1 VIVWSNEQIEQWRLR
16 QKWYLEDK
24 TAVISGKEIDQR
36 RTHAQQEMIELLS
49 SFLDG
54 VFSLREFNRVFQLK
68 TRAAWSG
75 FHVGGMS
82 GGMFLNKL
90 VKYTPN
96 EATFAHLLRLM
107 IRAPE
112 DVRDGQRQMQAFVRF
127 LEGLIASQQVQRA
140 QLQPARVPF
149 FLSAWWHVQAPEQW
163 PLFYLSLRRVLMT
176 TDGTVP
182 TMQDPVAYYFAYQE
196 RFLSLKVALGL
207 SSWELEHLLVWDEQQ
222 SLEGNAARP
231 QTDTKVDSRRR
242 HASNVEGKGGS
253 HQRGLPLTEQ
263 HTHIQW
269 VLAKL
274 GQKVGCRVWI
284 TADAHHKLWKQERLG
299 DLSLAS
305 LPVVSD
311 PVFKQSID
319 HIDVLWLL
327 KNEII
332 AAYTVPWGI
341 TDISTRLLGLY
352 DLKALLPK
360 REVYLCLVTP
370 RERFEQVRRELSR
383 PVFHGYRLQK
393 QCGLIAEELLLEQEA
408 HILRWANSP
417 AVITELIGS
426 HDSASQQ

>member
-1 VIVWSNEQIEQWRLR
+1 MWSNEQIEQWRLKN
-16 QKWYLEDK
+16 KWYLEDK
-24 TAVISGKEIDQR
+24 TAVTSGKELDQQR
-36 RTHAQQEMIELLS
+36 AHARQEMIELLS

-54 VFSLREFNRVFQLK
+54 DFSLREFNRVFQLK
-68 TRAAWSG
+68 TRAAWSV

-112 DVRDGQRQMQAFVRF
+112 DMRDGQRHMQAFVRF
-127 LEGLIASQQVQRA
+127 LEGLIASQQVQRG

-163 PLFYLSLRRVLMT
+163 PLFYMSMRRVLMAV
-176 TDGTVP
+176 DGTLP
-182 TMQDPVAYYFAYQE
+182 EGQDAVDYYFAYRE
-196 RFLSLKVALGL
+196 RFLSLKAALGL
-207 SSWELEHLLVWDEQQ
+207 SSWELEHLLAWDDQQ
-222 SLEGNAARP
+222 SLGRNAHP

-242 HASNVEGKGGS
+242 HSSNGEGKGGS

-311 PVFKQSID
+311 PVFKQSIG

-341 TDISTRLLGLY
+341 MDISTRLLGLY

-370 RERFEQVRRELSR
+370 SERFEQVRRELSR

-393 QCGLIAEELLLEQEA
+393 QCGLIAEELLLKQEA

-417 AVITELIGS
+417 VVIKELIDS
-426 HDSASQQ
+426 HSDAGQQ

>member
-1 VIVWSNEQIEQWRLR
+1 MMAWSHEQIEQWRMR
-16 QKWYLEDK
+16 YKWYLEDK
-24 TAVISGKEIDQR
+24 TAVKSGKEIDQGRASAR
-36 RTHAQQEMIELLS
+36 REMIELLS
-49 SFLDG
+49 SFRDDD
-54 VFSLREFNRVFQLK
+54 FSLREFNRVFQLK
-68 TRAAWSG
+68 TRAAWSI

-90 VKYTPN
+90 VKYIPN

-112 DVRDGQRQMQAFVRF
+112 DTRDGQRHMQAFVRF
-127 LEGLIASQQVQRA
+127 LEGLIASRQVQRA

-149 FLSAWWHVQAPEQW
+149 FLSAWWHVQSPERW
-163 PLFYLSLRRVLMT
+163 PLFYLSLRRMLMAG
-176 TDGTVP
+176 DGRVP
-182 TMQDPVAYYFAYQE
+182 DRQDPIDYYFVYQY
-196 RFLSLKVALGL
+196 RFLSLKAVLEL
-207 SSWELEHLLVWDEQQ
+207 SSWELEHLLVWYEQQ
-222 SLEGNAARP
+222 SLDGNARI
-231 QTDTKVDSRRR
+231 QKSKGVDSRRR
-242 HASNVEGKGGS
+242 HSSNMQVRDGLPY
-253 HQRGLPLTEQ
+253 RGLPQTEL

-274 GQKVGCRVWI
+274 GHKVGCRVWI
-284 TADAHHKLWKQERLG
+284 AADAHHKLWKQERLG

-305 LPVVSD
+305 LPVAADS
-311 PVFKQSID
+311 VFQQSIGR
-319 HIDVLWLL
+319 IDVLWLL

-360 REVYLCLVTP
+360 SEVYLCLVTP
-370 RERFEQVRRELSR
+370 SERFEQVRCELSR

-393 QCGLIAEELLLEQEA
+393 QCGLIAEEVLLEQET

-417 AVITELIGS
+417 AVIKELIGS
-426 HDSASQQ
+426 YSSASQQ

>member
-1 VIVWSNEQIEQWRLR
+1 VWSNEQIDLWLLR
-16 QKWYLEDK
+16 YKWYLEDN
-24 TAVISGKEIDQR
+24 TAVVSGKEIDQR
-36 RTHAQQEMIELLS
+36 RDNAQREMNEFLN
-49 SFLDG
+49 SFCDG
-54 VFSLREFNRVFQLK
+54 DFSLREFNKVFQLK
-68 TRAAWSG
+68 TRAAWSV

-112 DVRDGQRQMQAFVRF
+112 DMRDGQRQMQAFICF
-127 LEGLIASQQVQRA
+127 LEGLIASQQVLRA

-163 PLFYLSLRRVLMT
+163 PLFYLSMRRKLMAE
-176 TDGTVP
+176 GGRVP
-182 TMQDPVAYYFAYQE
+182 EGQDPVDYYFAYQE
-196 RFLSLKVALGL
+196 RFLSLKAALEL
-207 SSWELEHLLVWDEQQ
+207 TSWELEHLLAWDEQQ
-222 SLEGNAARP
+222 SLGGNARP
-231 QTDTKVDSRRR
+231 QTDTKIDSRRR
-242 HASNVEGKGGS
+242 HSSNVEGRSGS
-253 HQRGLPLTEQ
+253 SYRGLPLTEL

-274 GQKVGCRVWI
+274 GHKVGCHVWI

-305 LPVVSD
+305 LPVGTDS
-311 PVFKQSID
+311 VFKQSIGC
-319 HIDVLWLL
+319 IDVLWLL

-341 TDISTRLLGLY
+341 MDISTRLLGLY
-352 DLKALLPK
+352 DLKTLLPK
-360 REVYLCLVTP
+360 REVYFCLVTP
-370 RERFEQVRRELSR
+370 SDRFEQVRRELSR
-383 PVFHGYRLQK
+383 PVFHGYRLKK
-393 QCGLIAEELLLEQEA
+393 QCGLIAEEVLLEQEA

-417 AVITELIGS
+417 AVIKELIGS
-426 HDSASQQ
+426 YSSASQQ

>member
-1 VIVWSNEQIEQWRLR
+1 MAWSNEQIEQWRLKH
-16 QKWYLEDK
+16 KWYIEDK
-24 TAVISGKEIDQR
+24 TAVTSGKELDQQR
-36 RTHAQQEMIELLS
+36 AHARQEMIELLS

-54 VFSLREFNRVFQLK
+54 DFSLREFNRVFQLK
-68 TRAAWSG
+68 TRAAWSV

-112 DVRDGQRQMQAFVRF
+112 DMRDGQRHMQAFIRF
-127 LEGLIASQQVQRA
+127 LEGLIASQQVQRS

-149 FLSAWWHVQAPEQW
+149 FLSAWWHVQAPEHW
-163 PLFYLSLRRVLMT
+163 PLFYLSMRRMLMAA
-176 TDGTVP
+176 DGTVP
-182 TMQDPVAYYFAYQE
+182 TMQDPVDYYFAYQE
-196 RFLSLKVALGL
+196 RFLSLKAALGL
-207 SSWELEHLLVWDEQQ
+207 SSWELEHLLAWNEQQ
-222 SLEGNAARP
+222 SLDGNARP
-231 QTDTKVDSRRR
+231 QTGTRVDSRRR
-242 HASNVEGKGGS
+242 HSSNVEGRGGS
-253 HQRGLPLTEQ
+253 PLTGLPLTEL

-269 VLAKL
+269 LLAKL
-274 GQKVGCRVWI
+274 GHKVGCRVWI
-284 TADAHHKLWKQERLG
+284 AADAHHKLWKHERLG

-305 LPVVSD
+305 VPVVADS
-311 PVFKQSID
+311 VFQQSIGR
-319 HIDVLWLL
+319 IDVLWLL

-332 AAYTVPWGI
+332 AAYTIPWGI

-360 REVYLCLVTP
+360 RDVYLCLVTP
-370 RERFEQVRRELSR
+370 SERFEQVRRELSR

-393 QCGLIAEELLLEQEA
+393 QCELIAEELLLKQEA

-417 AVITELIGS
+417 VVIKELIDS
-426 HDSASQQ
+426 HSYAGQQ

>member
-1 VIVWSNEQIEQWRLR
+1 MAWSNEQIELWRLR
-16 QKWYLEDK
+16 YKWYFEDK
-24 TAVISGKEIDQR
+24 TAVTSGKEIDQR

-54 VFSLREFNRVFQLK
+54 DFSLREFNRVFQLK
-68 TRAAWSG
+68 TRAAWSV

-112 DVRDGQRQMQAFVRF
+112 DIRDGQRHMQAFVRF
-127 LEGLIASQQVQRA
+127 LEGLISSQQVQRS

-149 FLSAWWHVQAPEQW
+149 FLSAWWHVQTPEQW
-163 PLFYLSLRRVLMT
+163 PLFYLSLRRMLMAE
-176 TDGTVP
+176 DGMVP
-182 TMQDPVAYYFAYQE
+182 TMQDPVDYYFAYQE
-196 RFLSLKVALGL
+196 RFLSLKAALGL
-207 SSWELEHLLVWDEQQ
+207 SSWELEHLLAWNEQL
-222 SLEGNAARP
+222 SLDGNARP
-231 QTDTKVDSRRR
+231 QTGTRVDSRRG
-242 HASNVEGKGGS
+242 HSSNVEGRGGS
-253 HQRGLPLTEQ
+253 PHTGLPLTEL

-274 GQKVGCRVWI
+274 GHKVGCRVWI
-284 TADAHHKLWKQERLG
+284 AADAHHKLWKQERLG

-305 LPVVSD
+305 VPVVADS
-311 PVFKQSID
+311 VFQQSIGR
-319 HIDVLWLL
+319 IDVLWLL

-332 AAYTVPWGI
+332 AAYTIPWGI
-341 TDISTRLLGLY
+341 MDISTRLLGLY
-352 DLKALLPK
+352 DLKTLLPK
-360 REVYLCLVTP
+360 RDVYLCLVTP
-370 RERFEQVRRELSR
+370 SERFEQVRRELSR

-393 QCGLIAEELLLEQEA
+393 QCGLIAEELLLKQEA

-417 AVITELIGS
+417 VVIKELIDS
-426 HDSASQQ
+426 HSYAGQQ

>member
-1 VIVWSNEQIEQWRLR
+1 MWSNEQIELWRLR
-16 QKWYLEDK
+16 YKWYFEDK
-24 TAVISGKEIDQR
+24 TAVTSGKEIDQR
-36 RTHAQQEMIELLS
+36 RTHARQEMIELLS

-54 VFSLREFNRVFQLK
+54 DFSLREFNRVFQLK
-68 TRAAWSG
+68 TRAAWSV

-112 DVRDGQRQMQAFVRF
+112 DTRDGQRHMQAFVRF

-163 PLFYLSLRRVLMT
+163 PLFYLSMRRVLMAE
-176 TDGTVP
+176 DGTVP
-182 TMQDPVAYYFAYQE
+182 NMQDPVDYYFAYQE
-196 RFLSLKVALGL
+196 RFLSLKAALGL
-207 SSWELEHLLVWDEQQ
+207 SAWELEHLLAWDEQQ
-222 SLEGNAARP
+222 RLDGNAART
-231 QTDTKVDSRRR
+231 QTETRVDSRRR
-242 HASNVEGKGGS
+242 HSSNVEGRGGS
-253 HQRGLPLTEQ
+253 PHTGLPLTEL

-269 VLAKL
+269 LLAKL
-274 GQKVGCRVWI
+274 GHKVGCRVWV

-305 LPVVSD
+305 LPVVADS
-311 PVFKQSID
+311 VFQQSIG

-332 AAYTVPWGI
+332 AAYAVPWGI
-341 TDISTRLLGLY
+341 MDISTRLLGLY

-360 REVYLCLVTP
+360 RDVYLCLVTP
-370 RERFEQVRRELSR
+370 SERFEQVRRELSR

-393 QCGLIAEELLLEQEA
+393 QCGLIAEEVLLEQEA

-417 AVITELIGS
+417 AVIKELIGS
-426 HDSASQQ
+426 HSNADQQ